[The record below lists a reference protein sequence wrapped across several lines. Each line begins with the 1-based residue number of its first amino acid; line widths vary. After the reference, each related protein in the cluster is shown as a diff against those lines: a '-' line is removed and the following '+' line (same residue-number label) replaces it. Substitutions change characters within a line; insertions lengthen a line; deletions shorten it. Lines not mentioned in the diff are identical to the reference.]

1 MAARL
6 ALPPSQVKASTRASD
21 DASCHHP
28 QGFVR
33 YPRAGLAACRAE
45 NGPAANRLL
54 IRAELGIL
62 QPRNIHAPGADESM
76 SQYTPEE
83 QKLLGPSYRALFL
96 FSMFLVCCFNFADR
110 AVFAVLAQTIKVDLK
125 LTDFDLG
132 MLQGLAFAAL
142 YAGLGIPFGRLAEHF
157 NRLKIIVAVTAI
169 WSAATALCGV
179 AQNYFQLMFARFGV
193 GTGEAGFL
201 PTASS
206 LVADHFPAKRR
217 ATAMSIIMLGT
228 PAGTFLG
235 SLVAG
240 SVAQEYSWRHAFYA
254 LGIPGIIAA
263 GLVYFVLREPPRGLV
278 DNVPRVPTPVPDL
291 GAFVRVVVE
300 RRALRYIVIGGAFAG
315 FTMTSM
321 STFLN
326 VFLQRTYHLQV
337 RESGALY
344 GTISGLSIAIGL
356 IIGALSSDWLAQRDR
371 RWSAWIAM
379 TGLFFAPIIYYF
391 AFRIDSLATAS
402 VVLTASAA
410 VLLLFYGPTL
420 GMVQNLLEPKMRA
433 SGIAVFST
441 FYTLVGAGFGPP
453 IVGALSDHFA
463 QRAFGEAIFKT
474 TCPGGVAPKGSAQA
488 LIDACANA
496 SAIGIREALT
506 AAVCTAFIACL
517 CYFLASRTLRDD
529 LYVGVP
535 SAVPAK

>member
-1 MAARL
+1 
-6 ALPPSQVKASTRASD
+6 
-21 DASCHHP
+21 
-28 QGFVR
+28 
-33 YPRAGLAACRAE
+33 
-45 NGPAANRLL
+45 
-54 IRAELGIL
+54 
-62 QPRNIHAPGADESM
+62 M
-76 SQYTPEE
+76 SQYTPDE
-83 QKLLGPSYRALFL
+83 QRLLGSGYRGLFL

-132 MLQGLAFAAL
+132 MLQGLAFALL

-157 NRLKIIVAVTAI
+157 NRLRIIVAVTAV

-179 AQNYFQLMFARFGV
+179 AQNYLQLMFARFGV
-193 GTGEAGFL
+193 GMGEAGFL

-217 ATAMSIIMLGT
+217 ATAMSFIMLGT

-240 SVAQEYSWRHAFYA
+240 SVAQAYSWRHAFYA
-254 LGIPGIIAA
+254 LGIPGIVAA
-263 GLVYFVLREPPRGLV
+263 ALVYFVLREPPRGLV
-278 DNVPRVPTPVPDL
+278 DNVPRVPTPVPNL
-291 GAFVRVVVE
+291 GAFVRVVIQ
-300 RRALRYIVIGGAFAG
+300 RRALRYLVIGGSFAG
-315 FTMTSM
+315 FAMTSM

-326 VFLQRTYHLQV
+326 VFLQRTYHLPV

-356 IIGALSSDWLAQRDR
+356 LIGALSSDWLAQRDR

-379 TGLFFAPIIYYF
+379 VGLFFAPIVYYF
-391 AFRIDSLATAS
+391 AFRLDSVGTAS
-402 VVLTASAA
+402 VVLTAAAA

-453 IVGALSDHFA
+453 IVGFLSDRFA
-463 QRAFGEAIFKT
+463 QRAFGEVSFVAS
-474 TCPGGVAPKGSAQA
+474 CPGGVAPPGSSQSAV
-488 LIDACANA
+488 DACANA
-496 SAIGIREALT
+496 SAIGIQQALT
-506 AAVCTAFIACL
+506 VAVCAAFVACL

-529 LYVGVP
+529 LYVAGPVAAA
-535 SAVPAK
+535 SAMK